1 MAISDTLKKN
11 LGKKLNGN
19 MTLNKEVLRWKKS
32 LTEVNKHLSGGGKKE
47 EEKKEEKKEQGKGS
61 KEAKETKE
69 GKKT

>member
-19 MTLNKEVLRWKKS
+19 LTLNKEVLRWKKS
-32 LTEVNKHLSGGGKKE
+32 LTEVNKQLSGGGKKE
-47 EEKKEEKKEQGKGS
+47 EKKEQEKEGK
-61 KEAKETKE
+61 EPKE